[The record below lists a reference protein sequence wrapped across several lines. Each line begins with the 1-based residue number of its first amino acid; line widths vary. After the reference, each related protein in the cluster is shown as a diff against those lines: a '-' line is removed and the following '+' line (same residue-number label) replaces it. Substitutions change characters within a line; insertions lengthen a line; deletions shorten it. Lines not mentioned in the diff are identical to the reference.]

1 MVSLRKE
8 FPIFK
13 EKIYLDFASISP
25 FSKFHRKSF
34 LEAYDNQRE
43 FKKDIKEEIE
53 DLKKKL
59 KDQIAKF
66 IGAGGGKNIALTP
79 NTSYGLSLIA
89 SGLNLKKGD
98 RILIGD
104 IEFPANVYPYLYL
117 REKGINVD
125 LEKFEKGVID
135 LKQLKKKIK
144 IKTKLISISF
154 VQFLNGYKAN
164 LKEIGDFCKEEGI
177 IFIVDGIQG
186 VGACPIDVTDA
197 NIDGLSCGGAKWL
210 MWPQGTGF
218 LYLSDK
224 IFNKIK
230 PPIVGWLSFKDP
242 WDFLNYK
249 RDLPETSERFEFGTI
264 NFMGFYCAYKLLSI
278 FQEIG
283 IEKIYKK
290 ILTLRK
296 IFLDGL
302 KELKIKKITP
312 DEGASG
318 IVTIKIK
325 NPEKAY
331 NFLKDKG
338 IIISHRL
345 GYLRFSFHFINNFE
359 DIKKALYYLS
369 LYKKTGRSAG
379 W

>member
-1 MVSLRKE
+1 MFNLRKE
-8 FPIFK
+8 FPIF
-13 EKIYLDFASISP
+13 EKKVYLDFASISP
-25 FSKFHRKSF
+25 FSKFHRKFF
-34 LEAYDNQRE
+34 LEAYENQKE

-53 DLKKKL
+53 KLKKKL
-59 KDQIAKF
+59 KEKISKF
-66 IGAGGGKNIALTP
+66 IGAEGIKNIVLTP

-89 SGLNLKKGD
+89 SGLNLKEDD
-98 RILIGD
+98 RILIAN

-125 LEKFEKGVID
+125 IEKFEKGIID

-144 IKTKLISISF
+144 RKTKLISLSF

-164 LKEIGDFCKEEGI
+164 LKEIGDFCKEKGI

-186 VGACPIDVTDA
+186 VGACPIDVKDA

-218 LYLSDK
+218 LYLSDE

-230 PPIVGWLSFKDP
+230 PPIVGWLSVKNP

-249 RDLPETSERFEFGTI
+249 MDLSETSERFEFGTI
-264 NFMGFYCAYKLLSI
+264 NFMGFYCASKVLSI

-283 IEKIYKK
+283 IEKIYEK
-290 ILTLRK
+290 ILNLRMIFIDGLRK
-296 IFLDGL
+296 LQI
-302 KELKIKKITP
+302 EKITP

-331 NFLKDKG
+331 NFLKNKG
-338 IIISHRL
+338 IIISYRL
-345 GYLRFSFHFINNFE
+345 GYLRFSFHFINDIE
-359 DIKKALYYLS
+359 DIEKVLWYLY
-369 LYKKTGRSAG
+369 LYKKDGA
-379 W
+379 